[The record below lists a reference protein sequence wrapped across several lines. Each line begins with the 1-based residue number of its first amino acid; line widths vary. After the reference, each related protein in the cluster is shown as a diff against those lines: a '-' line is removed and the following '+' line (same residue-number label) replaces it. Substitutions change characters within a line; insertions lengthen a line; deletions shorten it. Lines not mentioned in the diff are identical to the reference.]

1 MTVQI
6 DIDDSVLAEVDA
18 ALKVLKQE
26 RDTVFKEAFDE
37 LARRKK
43 REAEIAKEYSRAYS
57 EKPVQ
62 PDEFDID
69 EEQLIEVWKDL

>member
-43 REAEIAKEYSRAYS
+43 REAEGRR
-57 EKPVQ
+57 
-62 PDEFDID
+62 ID
-69 EEQLIEVWKDL
+69 ACPSAG